1 MKEIIFKSFNQFN
14 YSKKALKINYETK
27 EFIVYYGGQCP
38 ISYDKKVSTKFI
50 NEKIEELKALNFN
63 IIQK

>member
-1 MKEIIFKSFNQFN
+1 MKEIIYKSFNQFN

-27 EFIVYYGGQCP
+27 EYIVYCGGQCP

-50 NEKIEELKALNFN
+50 NEKIEELKILNFN